1 MPHALKG
8 LLAFHSVENV
18 GIIALGLAAALLAS
32 AAGQRP
38 LAAIAFA
45 AAMLHTLNHALFKSL
60 LFLCAGSFQKQ
71 VDKLDLDRLGGLLR
85 TMPLTGTAFLAGP
98 MAIAGIPPLH
108 GVASEWLTPQALV
121 QLPFHGRPTAAAL

>member
-1 MPHALKG
+1 MLHELKRLFG
-8 LLAFHSVENV
+8 FHSVENV

-71 VDKLDLDRLGGLLR
+71 VGKVGLDRPGGLLR
-85 TMPLTGTAFLAGP
+85 TMPLTGTAFLSG
-98 MAIAGIPPLH
+98 
-108 GVASEWLTPQALV
+108 ASA
-121 QLPFHGRPTAAAL
+121 H

>member
-1 MPHALKG
+1 MLHELKRLFG
-8 LLAFHSVENV
+8 FHSVENV

-60 LFLCAGSFQKQ
+60 LFLCAGSFPKQ
-71 VDKLDLDRLGGLLR
+71 VDKLNLDRLGR
-85 TMPLTGTAFLAGP
+85 PF
-98 MAIAGIPPLH
+98 PPLPPPPPPLPPRPL
-108 GVASEWLTPQALV
+108 STP
-121 QLPFHGRPTAAAL
+121 PPPPP

>member
-1 MPHALKG
+1 MLHELKRLFG
-8 LLAFHSVENV
+8 FHSVENV

-45 AAMLHTLNHALFKSL
+45 AAMLHTLNHALFKCL

-71 VDKLDLDRLGGLLR
+71 VDQLDLDRLGGLVR
-85 TMPLTGTAFLAGP
+85 AMPLTGTAFLAGSL
-98 MAIAGIPPLH
+98 AIARIPPFNRFAFEVLH
-108 GVASEWLTPQALV
+108 LQA
-121 QLPFHGRPTAAAL
+121 